1 MCALERIVSGG
12 QTGVDRGALDAALAL
27 GFPCGGWCPAG
38 RKAEDGA
45 IPRRYPVAELP
56 SADYAARTRRNVLD
70 SDGSLILHFGELSG
84 GTLSTLRLCGSL
96 GKPFLLID
104 GDALSAR
111 EAGARGAAFVD
122 EKVIRVLN
130 VAGPRE
136 SGRPGACRYAEEVV
150 SGILGSVVRSRLP
163 LGGLG

>member
-1 MCALERIVSGG
+1 MYALKRIVSGG
-12 QTGVDRGALDAALAL
+12 QTGVDRGALDAALAF

-45 IPRRYPVAELP
+45 IPPRYPVAELD

-70 SDGSLILHFGELSG
+70 SDGTLIIHFGELAG
-84 GTLSTLRLCGSL
+84 GTLNTFRLCESL

-104 GDALSAR
+104 GDAINAR
-111 EAGARGAAFVD
+111 EAGARAAAFVN
-122 EKVIRVLN
+122 ERAIRVLN

-136 SGRPGACRYAEEVV
+136 SGHPGACRYAEEVV
-150 SGILGSVVRSRLP
+150 SGILKSVV
-163 LGGLG
+163 

>member
-1 MCALERIVSGG
+1 
-12 QTGVDRGALDAALAL
+12 L

-70 SDGSLILHFGELSG
+70 SDGSLILHFGELTG
-84 GTLSTLRLCGSL
+84 GTLNTLRLCESL

-104 GDALSAR
+104 GNAISAR
-111 EAGARGAAFVD
+111 EAGAC
-122 EKVIRVLN
+122 
-130 VAGPRE
+130 
-136 SGRPGACRYAEEVV
+136 RPGACRYAEEVV
-150 SGILGSVVRSRLP
+150 RGILGSVVQSRLP

>member
-1 MCALERIVSGG
+1 MRALERIVSGG

-45 IPRRYPVAELP
+45 IPARYPVAELG

-70 SDGSLILHFGELSG
+70 SDATLIVHFGALSG
-84 GTLSTLRLCGSL
+84 GTLNTLRLCESL
-96 GKPFLLID
+96 GKPFLLLD
-104 GDALSAR
+104 GGALGAN
-111 EAGARGAAFVD
+111 EAAASSTAFV
-122 EKVIRVLN
+122 KQRQIRVLN

-136 SGRPGACRYAEEVV
+136 SGRPGACRYAEELVTRM
-150 SGILGSVVRSRLP
+150 LGLV
-163 LGGLG
+163 